1 MRQAGEAEAKG
12 ARELWEKHWWPLDEL
27 DAIAR
32 AEGAALLEVLRERLR
47 KLFEGPYKRRAH
59 VLQGAELDDAR
70 AFRAAEAA
78 LTEMI
83 AVVTADRRVRLDA
96 DHIHATLAELPVR
109 VGENPQP
116 DRVQVAAP
124 GDVRARRFEAVF
136 VCGLQEREFPRRS
149 APDAFLPDTDRAEL
163 ARASGLRLPL
173 HEDYLARER
182 YLFYVC
188 ASRAERLLVLSSRY
202 CDEEGNPES
211 PSFFLEDARAVFAG
225 GLEDVEHRRSLA
237 DVTWSLEQAPTDAE
251 WERAVARQ
259 GPRRAPEPVASIS
272 TPAALSALDAR
283 DVVSAGALEA
293 YAGCPVKWLVEKV
306 LRPDAL
312 EPDPEPMVRGAY
324 AHSVLE
330 ATLKGLEEATGS
342 MEITRQS
349 LAQAE
354 GFMQTALT
362 ELRGEFRLSPNQVRV
377 RAAVTSLEFDLL
389 RYLRYE
395 AERETAFTPTHLEL
409 EFGFD
414 DSDHP
419 PVRLADGTTV
429 RGRIDR
435 VDTSDGHAV
444 VIDYKSGKVGDY
456 KASDWDKQ
464 ARFQAALYMLVVE
477 EVLGLQPAGGVYLPL
492 GGEERRARGALNADL
507 RAELGD
513 AYYDNDLLPGEEF
526 AELNDRAREKIGEAA
541 AGMRAGRL
549 CSTPDSC
556 AYRGG
561 CSHPSICRV
570 EAP

>member
-1 MRQAGEAEAKG
+1 M
-12 ARELWEKHWWPLDEL
+12 
-27 DAIAR
+27 
-32 AEGAALLEVLRERLR
+32 
-47 KLFEGPYKRRAH
+47 
-59 VLQGAELDDAR
+59 
-70 AFRAAEAA
+70 
-78 LTEMI
+78 
-83 AVVTADRRVRLDA
+83 RLDA

-163 ARASGLRLPL
+163 AKASGLRLPL

-211 PSFFLEDARAVFAG
+211 PSFFLDDARAVFAG

-259 GPRRAPEPVASIS
+259 GPRRAPQPVASIS

-342 MEITRQS
+342 MEVTRQS

-354 GFMQTALT
+354 GFMQAALT
-362 ELRGEFRLSPNQVRV
+362 DLRGEFRLSPNQVRV
-377 RAAVTSLEFDLL
+377 RAAVHQPGVRPPALPPL
-389 RYLRYE
+389 R
-395 AERETAFTPTHLEL
+395 
-409 EFGFD
+409 G
-414 DSDHP
+414 
-419 PVRLADGTTV
+419 
-429 RGRIDR
+429 
-435 VDTSDGHAV
+435 
-444 VIDYKSGKVGDY
+444 
-456 KASDWDKQ
+456 
-464 ARFQAALYMLVVE
+464 
-477 EVLGLQPAGGVYLPL
+477 
-492 GGEERRARGALNADL
+492 
-507 RAELGD
+507 
-513 AYYDNDLLPGEEF
+513 
-526 AELNDRAREKIGEAA
+526 RARERLHARAPGAGVRLRRFRPPAGAA
-541 AGMRAGRL
+541 RRRHHGARPDRPGRHQQRARRGDRLQERQGR
-549 CSTPDSC
+549 
-556 AYRGG
+556 
-561 CSHPSICRV
+561 
-570 EAP
+570 

>member
-1 MRQAGEAEAKG
+1 M
-12 ARELWEKHWWPLDEL
+12 
-27 DAIAR
+27 
-32 AEGAALLEVLRERLR
+32 
-47 KLFEGPYKRRAH
+47 
-59 VLQGAELDDAR
+59 
-70 AFRAAEAA
+70 
-78 LTEMI
+78 
-83 AVVTADRRVRLDA
+83 
-96 DHIHATLAELPVR
+96 
-109 VGENPQP
+109 
-116 DRVQVAAP
+116 
-124 GDVRARRFEAVF
+124 
-136 VCGLQEREFPRRS
+136 
-149 APDAFLPDTDRAEL
+149 EL
-163 ARASGLRLPL
+163 AKASGLRLPL

-188 ASRAERLLVLSSRY
+188 ASRAERLLVLSTRY

-225 GLEDVEHRRSLA
+225 GLEDVERRRSLA

-251 WERAVARQ
+251 WERAVARA

-272 TPAALSALDAR
+272 TPAALSALEAR

-342 MEITRQS
+342 MEITRGS
-349 LAQAE
+349 LAEAEALMQA
-354 GFMQTALT
+354 ALT
-362 ELRGEFRLSPNQVRV
+362 DLRGEFRLSPNQVRV

-389 RYLRYE
+389 RYLRHE
-395 AERETAFTPTHLEL
+395 AERDSAFTPAHLEL
-409 EFGFD
+409 EFGFEE
-414 DSDHP
+414 SDHP
-419 PVRLADGTTV
+419 AVRLADGTMV

-435 VDTSDGHAV
+435 IDTSNGHAV
-444 VIDYKSGKVGDY
+444 VIDYKSGRVGDY
-456 KASDWDKQ
+456 KAADWDKQ

-477 EVLGLQPAGGVYLPL
+477 EVLGLEPAGGVYLPL

-507 RAELGD
+507 RTELGD
-513 AYYDNDLLPGEEF
+513 AYYDNDLLPGDEF
-526 AELNDRAREKIGEAA
+526 AALNDRAREKIGEAA
-541 AGMRAGRL
+541 AGMRAGAL

>member
-1 MRQAGEAEAKG
+1 M
-12 ARELWEKHWWPLDEL
+12 
-27 DAIAR
+27 
-32 AEGAALLEVLRERLR
+32 
-47 KLFEGPYKRRAH
+47 
-59 VLQGAELDDAR
+59 
-70 AFRAAEAA
+70 
-78 LTEMI
+78 
-83 AVVTADRRVRLDA
+83 RLDA

-225 GLEDVEHRRSLA
+225 GLEDVERRRSLA
-237 DVTWSLEQAPTDAE
+237 DVTWSLERAPTDAE
-251 WERAVARQ
+251 WERAVARE
-259 GPRRAPEPVASIS
+259 GPRRAPEPVGLDRARPRRCRRS
-272 TPAALSALDAR
+272 TRATPCP
-283 DVVSAGALEA
+283 AGALEA

-324 AHSVLE
+324 AHRVLE
-330 ATLKGLEEATGS
+330 ATLTRLRGGDGLDGDHARRASPEAERI
-342 MEITRQS
+342 M
-349 LAQAE
+349 QA
-354 GFMQTALT
+354 ALT

-389 RYLRYE
+389 RYLRWE
-395 AERETAFTPTHLEL
+395 AERESAFTPAHLEL
-409 EFGFD
+409 RFGFD

-419 PVRLADGTTV
+419 PVRLPDGTTV
-429 RGRIDR
+429 RGMIDR
-435 VDTSDGHAV
+435 VDTGDGHAV
-444 VIDYKSGKVGDY
+444 VVDYKSGKVG
-456 KASDWDKQ
+456 
-464 ARFQAALYMLVVE
+464 
-477 EVLGLQPAGGVYLPL
+477 
-492 GGEERRARGALNADL
+492 
-507 RAELGD
+507 
-513 AYYDNDLLPGEEF
+513 
-526 AELNDRAREKIGEAA
+526 
-541 AGMRAGRL
+541 
-549 CSTPDSC
+549 
-556 AYRGG
+556 
-561 CSHPSICRV
+561 
-570 EAP
+570 